1 MTQRLID
8 DRGVMRTDSLF
19 YERLTKKQ
27 RDKGVE
33 AIWTIREYP
42 RVIDGKTYPSFYQA
56 YMKCVDD
63 YDAGITLL
71 GSSAHWKKL
80 KAIKWFAD
88 GHKSIGGHR
97 GYSHWPEDMFLRDAS
112 LAKKILIEKAKE
124 GNTSSAVALAALLK
138 ATKASTK
145 GRPKAEDIAQAAA
158 DIVEEDSAFAEDIK
172 RLNVVKIR

>member
-1 MTQRLID
+1 MTERLID

-19 YERLTKKQ
+19 YERLNKRQ

-33 AIWTIREYP
+33 AVWTLREYP
-42 RVIDGKTYPSFYQA
+42 RVIDGKVYPSLYQE

-63 YDAGITLL
+63 YDAGTSLL

-80 KAIKWFAD
+80 KDIKWFAE

-97 GYSHWPEDMFLRDAS
+97 GYNSWPEDMFMRDAS

-124 GNTSSAVALAALLK
+124 GNTSSAVALASLLK
-138 ATKASTK
+138 AERTPTK
-145 GRPKAEDIAQAAA
+145 GRPKKEDIALAAA
-158 DIVEEDSAFAEDIK
+158 EQVEEDSAFAEDIK